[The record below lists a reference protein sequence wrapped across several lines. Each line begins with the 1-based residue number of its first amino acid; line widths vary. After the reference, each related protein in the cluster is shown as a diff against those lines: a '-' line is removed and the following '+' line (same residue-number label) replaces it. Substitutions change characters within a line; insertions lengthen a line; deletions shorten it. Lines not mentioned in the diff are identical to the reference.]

1 MCFAILQSG
10 LNLSDYGLCQFA
22 AWLECLRRFR
32 SVASLPIESR
42 PCFPRMASQ
51 RSVLFP
57 LQRRPLQQREGR
69 ASCWSPRTWHTDG
82 NFGLR
87 AEDTAPRS
95 FTPRDSGRPIRVRTR
110 REVRLAGLSPL
121 PVALQLRRGADPSLN
136 NQTCS
141 LRAKPACCDFARLA
155 LRISQHRSASSKRK
169 PRYGLSIFF
178 WGFRTA
184 QNYAPGQAYWN
195 EDGIIS
201 SHDSPFCRFAVVLGP
216 RANLRHE
223 PRRSSR
229 GITRLRELVQEGLF

>member
-1 MCFAILQSG
+1 MASLGLWTLPFCSLACFSFDVLVALHLFPSSHAPVFLGWHLNGVGPLPPPAATTITARRQGPPVDRRARGTWTATLDYVQKTLHLGVLLLATQDGRSDYTRDERSG
-10 LNLSDYGLCQFA
+10 LLVLPSPRCA
-22 AWLECLRRFR
+22 AT
-32 SVASLPIESR
+32 P
-42 PCFPRMASQ
+42 Q
-51 RSVLFP
+51 RS
-57 LQRRPLQQREGR
+57 
-69 ASCWSPRTWHTDG
+69 
-82 NFGLR
+82 
-87 AEDTAPRS
+87 
-95 FTPRDSGRPIRVRTR
+95 
-110 REVRLAGLSPL
+110 
-121 PVALQLRRGADPSLN
+121 DPSLN

-223 PRRSSR
+223 PRRYSR